1 MTTKKPTT
9 SEKRGIHTILI
20 LFFCQFAF
28 AQITTTEIDVS
39 PALDKL
45 TGYIQTIYFS
55 PGQDQR
61 AKSIADLMENAAE
74 FFQQEIGFTPKTN
87 MFVLS
92 PNHWKAFAAPPLR
105 ETYGFPHNADKE
117 KLVIAAEDNDFW
129 RSFLPQV
136 DKLPDHLAL
145 EVRKA
150 YGKEDGSYSMM
161 PFFDLLALHE
171 MGHSYTSQ
179 AGLRMHRNWM
189 SELFVNIML
198 HTFIA
203 EKQNER
209 LPALQTF
216 PNMVIG
222 AGSSD
227 YKYTNLADFEAL
239 YPTLGMGPKNYGW
252 YQCRLHSAAKDVY
265 NNGGKAVLQK
275 LWKAMLKHQE
285 DMTDE
290 ELIDM
295 LENEVHP
302 SVAQV
307 FQNWDKTP

>member
-1 MTTKKPTT
+1 
-9 SEKRGIHTILI
+9 
-20 LFFCQFAF
+20 
-28 AQITTTEIDVS
+28 
-39 PALDKL
+39 
-45 TGYIQTIYFS
+45 
-55 PGQDQR
+55 
-61 AKSIADLMENAAE
+61 
-74 FFQQEIGFTPKTN
+74 
-87 MFVLS
+87 
-92 PNHWKAFAAPPLR
+92 
-105 ETYGFPHNADKE
+105 
-117 KLVIAAEDNDFW
+117 
-129 RSFLPQV
+129 
-136 DKLPDHLAL
+136 
-145 EVRKA
+145 
-150 YGKEDGSYSMM
+150 MM

-227 YKYTNLADFEAL
+227 YKYTSLADFEAL

-265 NNGGKAVLQK
+265 NSGGKAVLQK